1 MGETGTTLTYV
12 HTCDCCASSSEN
24 ERSVILSCKAAYR
37 GKYWVTPLTYK
48 YTGVHGQKVRL
59 PCVHILLAI
68 FKVLCWDCGGRRG
81 STTTVLFKKEN
92 FKSIFS
98 KIIRRTQQSSKTPK
112 EAIIFLMNAV
122 KAPGTVQTLRE

>member
-1 MGETGTTLTYV
+1 MYV

-24 ERSVILSCKAAYR
+24 ERSVILSCKTAYR

-81 STTTVLFKKEN
+81 STTTVLFKKKKL

-98 KIIRRTQQSSKTPK
+98 KIIRRTQRSSKTPK